1 MDKDYEDLQPDT
13 AAGASFVVPDQKT
26 NSATPGSQT
35 NNPAADLIRQK
46 VASLYEKEPPA
57 GNEALDILE
66 LGPGLKK
73 TRHQQFIEQLV
84 GSGQPMVEIQTQ
96 WHNYYAGLP
105 DAEKH
110 AVWQE
115 FYEAHAQVSGY
126 ARSAPML
133 APETEATAAS
143 FGQTQTVVPPSTNKI
158 SPPKTLSDL
167 RHRLMPVAREGRQ
180 LKRQQHTKSLLFG
193 LGMGFLAVFILL
205 FGFFNERFIAP
216 LITPSK
222 AISSTPII
230 NSSIIAVGPASKVII
245 PKINVEVPVVYDI
258 NSVDEKI
265 IQKALE
271 SGVAHYASTS
281 LPGQDGNVV
290 IFGHSSSNIFN
301 RGRYKFAFMLLSKMD
316 KGDVFF
322 LHKDGKRYSYEIYK
336 KTVVKPTDFS
346 VINQADNQATA
357 TLITCDPPGTSTN
370 RLVVVGRQISP
381 DPSSNVA
388 AQPATLQLPEAKI
401 LPSNAPSLWSRLFSW
416 LSR

>member
-1 MDKDYEDLQPDT
+1 MDYEDLQPDT

-84 GSGQPMVEIQTQ
+84 SSGQPMVEIQTQ

-115 FYEAHAQVSGY
+115 FYEAHAQASGY

-133 APETEATAAS
+133 APETGATAVS
-143 FGQTQTVVPPSTNKI
+143 LGPTQTEVPPSINKI
-158 SPPKTLSDL
+158 PPFKTLSDL
-167 RHRLMPVAREGRQ
+167 RHRLMPVARDGRQ

-222 AISSTPII
+222 TISSTPII
-230 NSSIIAVGPASKVII
+230 SSSTTAVGLESKIII
-245 PKINVEVPVVYDI
+245 PKINVEVPVVYDS
-258 NSVDEKI
+258 NSVNEKVM
-265 IQKALE
+265 QKALE
-271 SGVAHYASTS
+271 GGVAHYASTP

-290 IFGHSSSNIFN
+290 IFGHSSNNIFN
-301 RGRYKFAFMLLSKMD
+301 RGKYKFAFVLLSRMD
-316 KGDVFF
+316 SGDTFF
-322 LHKDGKRYSYEIYK
+322 LQKDGKRYTYEVYK
-336 KTVVKPTDFS
+336 KIVVKPTDFN
-346 VINQADNQATA
+346 VLNPTDKPAVA
-357 TLITCDPPGTSTN
+357 TLITCDPPGTSIN

-381 DPSSNVA
+381 DSSSNVA
-388 AQPATLQLPEAKI
+388 ARPVTLQLPEAKV
-401 LPSNAPSLWSRLFSW
+401 LPSNAPNLWARLFSW